1 LRADKIGRSGFSRFN
16 NQTRGWKPRLLSPT
30 EVAAV
35 SKRPNKKIVGQPFW
49 PPITAAKIAALQT
62 PQSTMQTTSKMLIVR
77 DSLEG
82 IFRRRPDILV
92 ERRRKLLTLGG

>member
-1 LRADKIGRSGFSRFN
+1 
-16 NQTRGWKPRLLSPT
+16 
-30 EVAAV
+30 
-35 SKRPNKKIVGQPFW
+35 
-49 PPITAAKIAALQT
+49 
-62 PQSTMQTTSKMLIVR
+62 MQTTSKMLIVR